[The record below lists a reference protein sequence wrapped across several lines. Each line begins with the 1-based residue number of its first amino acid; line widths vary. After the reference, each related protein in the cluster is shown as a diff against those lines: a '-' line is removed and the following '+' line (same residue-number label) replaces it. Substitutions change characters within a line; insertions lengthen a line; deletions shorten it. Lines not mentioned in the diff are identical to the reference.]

1 MEQRWVSMTHTRTKY
16 ITMRIFK
23 TYNEKFQCDWYH
35 CEINNEHYSSPHRKN
50 VELWRDDKLIN
61 ADYYKELAEL
71 TDKSIAEYY
80 ASKTRWDNYTGD

>member
-1 MEQRWVSMTHTRTKY
+1 MEQRWVSTTHTRTKY

-35 CEINNEHYSSPHRKN
+35 CEINNEHYSSPHREN

>member
-1 MEQRWVSMTHTRTKY
+1 MEQRWVSTTHTRTKY

-23 TYNEKFQCDWYH
+23 TYNEKFQCDWFH
-35 CEINNEHYSSPHRKN
+35 CEINNEHYSSPHREN

-61 ADYYKELAEL
+61 ADYYKELEEL
-71 TDKSIAEYY
+71 QHNSIAEYY

>member
-1 MEQRWVSMTHTRTKY
+1 MEQRWVSTTHTRTKY

-35 CEINNEHYSSPHRKN
+35 CEIKNEHYSSPHREN